1 MMNLEN
7 ILTIILSFLLGS
19 GLSCWIAKAIIE
31 KIVKDVLNVELTT
44 LNKKQDDLLQKSLD
58 DDKEILN
65 KIAQIEANYVT
76 CAYCNMQT
84 ENTNR
89 LFCIIDTK
97 LNTLI
102 DHSMK

>member
-1 MMNLEN
+1 MEYV
-7 ILTIILSFLLGS
+7 ISIILSLAVGS

-31 KIVKDVLNVELTT
+31 KIVKDSLEVELKEIC
-44 LNKKQDDLLQKSLD
+44 KKQKELEQKSLD

-65 KIAQIEANYVT
+65 KIAQIETNYVT

>member
-1 MMNLEN
+1 MMNFEN

-31 KIVKDVLNVELTT
+31 KIVKDTLKTELTT

-65 KIAQIEANYVT
+65 KIAQIESSYVT

-89 LFCIIDTK
+89 LFGIIDTK

>member
-1 MMNLEN
+1 MEY
-7 ILTIILSFLLGS
+7 IISIITSLAVGS
-19 GLSCWIAKAIIE
+19 GLTCWIAKAIIE
-31 KIVKDVLNVELTT
+31 KIVKDSLKNELKEI
-44 LNKKQDDLLQKSLD
+44 NKNFKDLEQKSID

>member
-1 MMNLEN
+1 MEYV
-7 ILTIILSFLLGS
+7 ISIILSLAVGS

-31 KIVKDVLNVELTT
+31 KIVKDSLEVELKEIC
-44 LNKKQDDLLQKSLD
+44 KKQKELEQKSLD
-58 DDKEILN
+58 DDKEILS